1 MRILT
6 VATSR
11 KAGLMV
17 KEQDNPTASHNY
29 KCMYNNVKGNSQSTN
44 NTGKL
49 LCLCYISVKESN
61 NLRISYLFNPL
72 TSSLQTADVPGDLK
86 TFAVCPDDT

>member
-17 KEQDNPTASHNY
+17 AEQDNPTASHNY
-29 KCMYNNVKGNSQSTN
+29 KCMCNNVKGNSQSTN
-44 NTGKL
+44 NGGKS
-49 LCLCYISVKESN
+49 LCLSVKESN